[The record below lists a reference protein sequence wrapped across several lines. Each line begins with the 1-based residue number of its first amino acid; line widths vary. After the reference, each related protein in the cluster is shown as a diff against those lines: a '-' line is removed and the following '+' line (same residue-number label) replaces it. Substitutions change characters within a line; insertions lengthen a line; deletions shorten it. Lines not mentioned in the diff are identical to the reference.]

1 MIFIFNDL
9 NYDLNDTMNRKQFF
23 KIVLWIVIA
32 LLFLLLLQSVNL
44 SEIVNSLKTI
54 TLSLLLILA
63 ALQLLTQL
71 LLNYQW
77 CHIAG
82 AMGLKTK
89 FWKMFYINCKGTLT
103 ESITPGS
110 KIGGEVVRGYL
121 FKTEFNCSTADA
133 ASLVAIQKIISVG
146 SLILLNLVALI
157 FLPSSVLF
165 LTPVFKGL
173 LSGGMIFILI
183 LFILML
189 FRPQLISRK
198 VSSYQFNNKT
208 LQKLQNGLVEFSA
221 HAQKIRNGKT
231 LVFQLILSVFI
242 WALFPFKLALL
253 AGQYKSGLNSLAIL
267 GATLIAYFIA
277 MIPISPGGL
286 GVFEVMLSSMLIML
300 GLTSEQA
307 LITAV
312 VFRFFTFWFVILYS
326 LFVIFFYDILQ
337 KMKKNSGDKKNQ
349 FVEPDF
355 ES

>member
-1 MIFIFNDL
+1 
-9 NYDLNDTMNRKQFF
+9 
-23 KIVLWIVIA
+23 
-32 LLFLLLLQSVNL
+32 
-44 SEIVNSLKTI
+44 
-54 TLSLLLILA
+54 LI
-63 ALQLLTQL
+63 
-71 LLNYQW
+71 
-77 CHIAG
+77 
-82 AMGLKTK
+82 
-89 FWKMFYINCKGTLT
+89 
-103 ESITPGS
+103 
-110 KIGGEVVRGYL
+110 
-121 FKTEFNCSTADA
+121 
-133 ASLVAIQKIISVG
+133 
-146 SLILLNLVALI
+146 
-157 FLPSSVLF
+157 
-165 LTPVFKGL
+165 
-173 LSGGMIFILI
+173 
-183 LFILML
+183 L

-198 VSSYQFNNKT
+198 VSSYQFNSKT

-286 GVFEVMLSSMLIML
+286 GIFEVMLSSMLIML

-326 LFVIFFYDILQ
+326 LFVIFFYDVIQ

-349 FVEPDF
+349 LIETDF
-355 ES
+355 EF